1 MFNKKRI
8 VAMAMTSAMIMAS
21 MAGCSKSESA
31 STTATDEKTSAS
43 ADASTDAPSEA
54 PSEEATTAPD
64 AAKTEIGYKV
74 EAGKVVDFEDGNFGF
89 VLMNTQTP
97 VSDLSELSVVDFN
110 GSKALKVTPKK
121 NDAGMSEFIGFDV
134 TSLLGAKVA
143 DAKSV
148 KMQIGVES
156 KDGKFHACGGT
167 IFQNFSDASGNNWV
181 TYTKSKNPN
190 EVGAEFSKD
199 YDASQKNVMVISK
212 FPDAGNNSDTAWSAT
227 GEYSSLYIDN
237 IVFFDADGNPIDVDS
252 TVAFDAPDGFGD
264 ADWSNLIKVTDQTII
279 PGFAAEANGWA
290 QAPDWILNKHMEE
303 QPVAEK
309 DEDGNEKK
317 DEEGNVIYVQK
328 KDENGEPMVNED
340 GEPVYETEEVEVGQF
355 DWASIMKPGTV
366 FTMYYSAE
374 ESEDLN
380 HYIWWVM
387 QAPDFGLKWN
397 RLLDAPTA
405 AGKPYKIQLDTPLEE
420 KKGMLWTLNDSHNM
434 AQATY
439 EEIMSYI
446 ENVYANNDKI
456 LDADGNPV
464 GMDQFSW
471 EGNFGFQAEAG
482 MAWKLSAVTY
492 SLDQE
497 Y

>member
-1 MFNKKRI
+1 MFNKKRV

-31 STTATDEKTSAS
+31 STTADAEKTTAS
-43 ADASTDAPSEA
+43 AEAGSTEA
-54 PSEEATTAPD
+54 PSEEATTAPED
-64 AAKTEIGYKV
+64 TKAEIGYKV
-74 EAGKVVDFEDGNFGF
+74 EAGKVVDFEDGNCGF

-97 VSDLSELSVVDFN
+97 VSDASELSVVDFN
-110 GSKALKVTPKK
+110 GSKALKVSAKK
-121 NDAGMSEFIGFDV
+121 QDAGMSESIGFDV
-134 TSLLGAKVA
+134 TSLLGAKAA
-143 DAKSV
+143 DVKSV

-167 IFQNFSDASGNNWV
+167 IFQNFTDASGTNWV

-190 EVGAEFSKD
+190 EVGAEFANG
-199 YDASQKNVMVISK
+199 YDASKKNVMVISK
-212 FPDAGNNSDTAWSAT
+212 FSDSGNNSDTAWGAT
-227 GEYSSLYIDN
+227 GEYSTLYIDN

-252 TVAFDAPDGFGD
+252 SVAFDAPEGFGD

-279 PGFAAEANGWA
+279 PGFAAEAKGWA
-290 QAPDWILNKHMEE
+290 QAPDWIMNKHMEE

-317 DEEGNVIYVQK
+317 DEDGNVIYVQK
-328 KDENGEPMVNED
+328 KDENGEPMVDEE
-340 GEPVYETEEVEVGQF
+340 GKPVYETEEVEVGAF

-374 ESEDLN
+374 ETEDLN

-387 QAPDFGLKWN
+387 QKPENGLGWN
-397 RLLDAPTA
+397 RILDAPTA
-405 AGKPYKIQLDTPLEE
+405 ASKPWNITLDMSDDE
-420 KKGMLWTLNDSHNM
+420 KKTHLWTLNNSHNM

-439 EEIMSYI
+439 EEIMTYI
-446 ENVYANNDKI
+446 EENYAKNDKI
-456 LDADGNPV
+456 KDADGNV
-464 GMDQFSW
+464 IGMDDFKW

-482 MAWKLSAVTY
+482 MAWKLNAVTY